1 MSKRKVSPTKSSI
14 NNLNADFCELLNEL
28 ATFEQNVNGNK
39 FKSNA
44 YRKAANVLS
53 KHSTRITSG
62 DEARKLDGIG
72 AKIALKIDEFIE
84 TGNLRKLDNIRTDDK
99 ANAINLLTRVI
110 GIGPVKARELVEN
123 EGIRTVEDLRKI
135 EGKLTHAQKVGL
147 RHFDDFEERIP
158 RNEVDSLHLLLREH
172 IGELDKTYTMTIC
185 GSYRRGLPTS
195 GDVDVLLTHDS
206 FTSSSTNDSQKK
218 GHHLAKVV
226 SSLQKAKFITDTLS
240 HGPTKFMGVCRLTS
254 DSKYRRLDI
263 LLLPKDQYYCGVL
276 YFTGSDMFN
285 KKMRAHALEKG
296 FTLNEHSLRPI
307 DEAQLPLD
315 PLPVSSEED
324 IFDYI
329 SFDYKDPEERSL

>member
-135 EGKLTHAQKVGL
+135 EEKLTNAQ
-147 RHFDDFEERIP
+147 
-158 RNEVDSLHLLLREH
+158 
-172 IGELDKTYTMTIC
+172 KTYTMTIC